1 MVFFKS
7 LSCPS
12 LGSLQAGEEG
22 RADHT
27 QMNNRQTTIV
37 MSMLKDQWLLISEN
51 NVGKEDRCARA
62 VAMLNKCDGALAS
75 DGV

>member
-1 MVFFKS
+1 
-7 LSCPS
+7 
-12 LGSLQAGEEG
+12 
-22 RADHT
+22 
-27 QMNNRQTTIV
+27 MNNRQTTIV

>member
-1 MVFFKS
+1 
-7 LSCPS
+7 
-12 LGSLQAGEEG
+12 
-22 RADHT
+22 
-27 QMNNRQTTIV
+27 MNNRQTTIV

-62 VAMLNKCDGALAS
+62 VAMLNKCDEALAS